1 MCMKNFIVTDDDKA
15 KLAEMTSKKEKAG
28 YIWDYFKFWIIG
40 AVVVVGLLV
49 YFAVVIAT
57 RGEDDVLNVVFV
69 NNYDNISD
77 SSDFSRSFIEYTGD
91 ESLEGRVTFDNN
103 AFFNLAKASDV
114 KNDYY
119 LKVLAYLEGGATQA
133 VVCQYDNLMGL
144 AKSGRILDLSD
155 ERVSSIYEAYK
166 DRLVYY
172 ESEDGKIPVGIDIS
186 DGIGKSG
193 LTEYDD
199 GKAYICLSA
208 SADDYSMV
216 ETFIEFMT
224 GGK

>member
-1 MCMKNFIVTDDDKA
+1 MKNFIFTDDDKE
-15 KLAEMTSKKEKAG
+15 KLAGMTSKKEKAG

-40 AVVVVGLLV
+40 AVAVVGLLV
-49 YFAVVIAT
+49 YFVVVFVT
-57 RGEDDVLNVVFV
+57 RDEDDVLNVVFV
-69 NNYDNISD
+69 NNYDNISEG
-77 SSDFSRSFIEYTGD
+77 SDFMDSFIEYTGD
-91 ESLEGRVTFDNN
+91 ESLKGRVTFDNS

-119 LKVLAYLEGGATQA
+119 LKVLAYLEGGSTQA

-144 AKSGRILDLSD
+144 ARSGRIMDLSD
-155 ERVSSIYEAYK
+155 EALSRIYDRYR

-172 ESEDGKIPVGIDIS
+172 EDEDGKIPVGIDIS
-186 DGIGKSG
+186 EGYSKSG

-199 GKAYICLSA
+199 GREYICLSA
-208 SADDYSMV
+208 FVDDYSMA

-224 GGK
+224 GSK